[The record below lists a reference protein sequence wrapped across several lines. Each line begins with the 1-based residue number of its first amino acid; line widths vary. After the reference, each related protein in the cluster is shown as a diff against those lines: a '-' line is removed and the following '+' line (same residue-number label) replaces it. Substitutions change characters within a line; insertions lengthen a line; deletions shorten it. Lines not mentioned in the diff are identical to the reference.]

1 MSEATADALAPDEA
15 DLARAESHRKATMD
29 DAIADRRYYLER
41 IGQALVKMK
50 IGLVAAGFDR
60 RTTDDQFT
68 GRSGMKVDIG
78 YAGGEYVVRVVSADI
93 NNGRTTNCRV
103 TLDLWARQPQC
114 VDALLRILTLID
126 QGQASQFWLDAGG
139 SLLGIEA
146 WVHDDESGSYLFG
159 ERPPHIEAMREE
171 EAAEVARDAEPPD
184 MSGSTRD
191 VDR

>member
-15 DLARAESHRKATMD
+15 DLARAEAHRKTAMD
-29 DAIADRRYYLER
+29 DEIADRRYYLER
-41 IGQALVKMK
+41 IGTALGKMK
-50 IGLVAAGFDR
+50 RALDEAGFDR

-78 YAGGEYVVRVVSADI
+78 YAGGEYVVRVVSADVQD
-93 NNGRTTNCRV
+93 GRTTNCRV

-114 VDALLRILTLID
+114 VDALTHILILID

-159 ERPPHIEAMREE
+159 ERPPAVQADRDEA
-171 EAAEVARDAEPPD
+171 EAEAARDAEPPD
-184 MSGSTRD
+184 MSGSTRG